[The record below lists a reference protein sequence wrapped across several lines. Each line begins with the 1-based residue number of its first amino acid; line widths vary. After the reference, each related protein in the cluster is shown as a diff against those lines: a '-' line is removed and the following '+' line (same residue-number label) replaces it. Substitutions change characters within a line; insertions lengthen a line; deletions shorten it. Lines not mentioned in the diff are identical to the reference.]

1 MNYRFVTIW
10 YIEAPIESVCK
21 AICHSLSWPLWWCNV
36 ERVEELARGDL
47 QGIGNVRRYT
57 WKGRLPYRLIFDVC
71 IIRSEPLA
79 DVEGIASGDIEGKGH
94 WSFTADGAV
103 TAARCEWQIRTT
115 PAQITARQPNNQFIR
130 TALISFPSAI
140 ETAGAK

>member
-1 MNYRFVTIW
+1 
-10 YIEAPIESVCK
+10 
-21 AICHSLSWPLWWCNV
+21 V

-47 QGIGNVRRYT
+47 QGIGNVSRYT

-79 DVEGIASGDIEGKGH
+79 DVEGIASGDVEGKGH

-130 TALISFPSAI
+130 TALISFSSAI